1 MPEPT
6 HARTTPSAESSAE
19 IARIRQFNRAWTR
32 SFGLLAER
40 VLESPFSL
48 TEARVLYE
56 LANREDPA
64 ATRIARD
71 LLLDA
76 GYLSRILRR
85 FERDGLL
92 RPAPSA
98 GDRRRKRLELTS
110 KGRELFAAIDRRQRE
125 TIEDLLAPLGA
136 AARQRLSTAVTSML
150 EVLGSGMRVERNE
163 SPRAGACF
171 TLREAVVGDL
181 GWISWRH
188 GVVYAAEQGWDVR
201 FEALCARI
209 VADFVERFDPTG
221 ERCWVAVRDGA
232 NVGSIMLVR
241 QTATVAKLR
250 LLLVEPSARGLGIGT
265 ALVRTCLDFARACGY
280 ERVTLFTVD
289 VLQSARR
296 IYEAEG
302 FRRVH
307 REPNREFGEG
317 LTAET
322 YVLELGTRTGAP

>member
-1 MPEPT
+1 MHPD
-6 HARTTPSAESSAE
+6 
-19 IARIRQFNRAWTR
+19 IALVRRFNREWTQR
-32 SFGLLAER
+32 IG
-40 VLESPFSL
+40 VLDEQVLDSPFSL

-56 LANREDPA
+56 LANRADPSA
-64 ATRIARD
+64 AAIAKD
-71 LLLDA
+71 LRLDA

-85 FERDGLL
+85 FVRDGLL
-92 RPAPSA
+92 S
-98 GDRRRKRLELTS
+98 RRASPVDARRARLALTA
-110 KGRELFAAIDRRQRE
+110 KGRRAFGRIDRRQVE
-125 TIEDLLAPLGA
+125 VIEGLLAPLPP
-136 AARQRLSTAVTSML
+136 TA
-150 EVLGSGMRVERNE
+150 
-163 SPRAGACF
+163 RAGLTGAMASILEHVGAPPATAGDAAF
-171 TLREAVVGDL
+171 AIREAHVGDL
-181 GWISWRH
+181 GWITWRH
-188 GVVYAAEQGWDVR
+188 GVVYAAEYGWDVR

-209 VADFVERFDPTG
+209 VADFVEHFDASG
-221 ERCWVAVRDGA
+221 ERCWIAERGEA

-241 QTATVAKLR
+241 RSATVAKLR
-250 LLLVEPSARGLGIGT
+250 LLLVEPSARGLGIGR

-322 YVLELGTRTGAP
+322 YEVELGTRTGAP